1 MLKLNASYSKKV
13 PADTEYSSQ
22 SFHASVERELPD
34 GLSQEE
40 LNAKIHETFD
50 LVRASVEAELH
61 GNTAPQPAQV
71 PQMSNMQPQGAYD
84 ATPQNAAKPT
94 YGKKPTTDAPASP
107 KQIKFLLDLARQN
120 GYSPEQIK
128 AKFNVPAI
136 ESMTKTQCSRAI
148 DELNRKAA

>member
-1 MLKLNASYSKKV
+1 M
-13 PADTEYSSQ
+13 
-22 SFHASVERELPD
+22 
-34 GLSQEE
+34 
-40 LNAKIHETFD
+40 
-50 LVRASVEAELH
+50 EAELH

-71 PQMSNMQPQGAYD
+71 PQTSNMQAQGSYD
-84 ATPQNAAKPT
+84 AAPQNAAKPT
-94 YGKKPTTDAPASP
+94 YGKKPAIDAPASP

-128 AKFNVPAI
+128 AKFTVPAI